1 MKLITTIFFMTLIVL
16 GFQNCSQQGFDVA
29 SNPASDLQLQ
39 SALEQKALAVINNR
53 CASCHNSQNP
63 QGGIDYIADTASLLY
78 YRLIVPNDPGSS
90 ILFQT
95 IQSGEMPPN
104 RPLSQSEVDAINQWI
119 TSGLTGVDVKAPAPT
134 QPPAGNTLE
143 ARFSSIQSRV
153 FAVKCASC
161 HMGGQALGGVSLST
175 YNSTR
180 SLLTPGIPNSSILYT
195 SLQPGGKMANRVN
208 ATELAVIRDWITAG
222 APNN

>member
-1 MKLITTIFFMTLIVL
+1 MKIVGFVLLTTITLI

-29 SNPASDLQLQ
+29 SSPESVQVQNV
-39 SALEQKALAVINNR
+39 LETRAKAVLENR

-63 QGGIDYIADTASLLY
+63 QGGIDYITDTASLLY
-78 YRLIVPNDPGSS
+78 YRLVVPNDPGSS

-95 IQSGEMPPN
+95 IQSGEMPPD

-119 TSGLTGVDVKAPAPT
+119 TSGLTGVDVGAPQPS
-134 QPPAGNTLE
+134 QPPPSNTLE

-161 HMGGQALGGVSLST
+161 HMNGQALGGVSLST

-180 SLLTPGIPNSSILYT
+180 GLLTPGAPNSSILYT
-195 SLQPGGKMANRVN
+195 SLLPGGKMANR
-208 ATELAVIRDWITAG
+208 ASASEMAVIRDWITAG